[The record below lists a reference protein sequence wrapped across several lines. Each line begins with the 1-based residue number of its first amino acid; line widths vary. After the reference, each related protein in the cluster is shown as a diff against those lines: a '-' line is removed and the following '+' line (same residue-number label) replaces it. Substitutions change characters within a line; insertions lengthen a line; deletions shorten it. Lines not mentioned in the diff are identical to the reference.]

1 MSIRLHPNG
10 EATAEPSGALG
21 WLARL
26 GLAWLT
32 LRACL
37 GHYGAVL
44 LGRARLDL
52 PALAAALLQGG
63 LSVLPAIT
71 LVAAAL
77 GMILGS
83 QTASIL
89 ERFNLP
95 GLVLLSLTYGAVMEL
110 VPVLVGIL
118 VAGRAGVALAVRQ
131 ATLTVSG
138 EMDGL
143 IAAGIHPLRYT
154 VAPALLAM
162 LAMSFA
168 FAVWAS
174 LVTFAAALLWL
185 WGSAGIAPAQFLE
198 ALRQALTPGDLAEA
212 LLKPVVFALL
222 AALIAGVNGSLA
234 GRDPG
239 GIARAA
245 TRTMIGAVAAILLA
259 DLAFIL
265 LWDG

>member
-1 MSIRLHPNG
+1 MSSPLHLG
-10 EATAEPSGALG
+10 GQAAAELAGPLG
-21 WLARL
+21 WVARL
-26 GLAWLT
+26 GLGWLT

-37 GHYGAVL
+37 GHYLAVL
-44 LGRARLDL
+44 LGRERLDL
-52 PALAAALLQGG
+52 PALAAALRQGG

-95 GLVLLSLTYGAVMEL
+95 GLVLLSLTYAAVMEL
-110 VPVLVGIL
+110 LPVLVGIL

-143 IAAGIHPLRYT
+143 LAAGIHPLRYT

-168 FAVWAS
+168 FAVWMT
-174 LVTFAAALLWL
+174 LITFGAALLWL
-185 WGSAGIAPAQFLE
+185 WSTAGIAPAQFLE
-198 ALRQALTPGDLAEA
+198 ALRQALSPSDLAEA

-234 GRDPG
+234 GRDPDG
-239 GIARAA
+239 VARAA